1 MNLFL
6 RLFYVLTRSFFRER
20 LPAAPLT
27 TRLHML
33 TFPNDLDVNFHVNN
47 GRYLTL
53 CDLSR
58 VDYFIRSG
66 LARLM
71 LKRGW
76 MPVISEHT
84 MVYKKSLKAFQRF
97 ELEMSITHWDE
108 KFVYM
113 QHRFMRH
120 GKLVAEGTSKGAVVS
135 KAGVVQPQQLIDLLS
150 GAVAR

>member
-20 LPAAPLT
+20 LPAGPLT

-113 QHRFMRH
+113 QHRFVRH

>member
-6 RLFYVLTRSFFRER
+6 RLLYVLARSFFRER
-20 LPAAPLT
+20 LPADRLT
-27 TRLHML
+27 TSLDML
-33 TFPNDLDVNFHVNN
+33 TFPNDLDVNLHVNN

-71 LKRGW
+71 LKQGW

-113 QHRFMRH
+113 QHRFVRH
-120 GKLVAEGTSKGAVVS
+120 GRLVAEGTSKGAIVS
-135 KAGVVQPQQLIDLLS
+135 KAGVVQPQQMIDMLS
-150 GAVAR
+150 AKPVH